1 MHFSAL
7 RNSFAKYFADL
18 FAWHWG
24 RYQASWPGNPW
35 SICLGGTR
43 QNDVIGQWRKVKT
56 GYTVET
62 NSSRIQAFAALP
74 SWRALQWTRTLKGG
88 AGIGSCRNFNPGWP
102 RTYVPPA
109 RALSLEGPSARSRR
123 RRSRSSPR

>member
-56 GYTVET
+56 G
-62 NSSRIQAFAALP
+62 
-74 SWRALQWTRTLKGG
+74 
-88 AGIGSCRNFNPGWP
+88 
-102 RTYVPPA
+102 
-109 RALSLEGPSARSRR
+109 SLRR
-123 RRSRSSPR
+123 RAMSSSATNIGAA